1 MKDLSL
7 VFEEIPKK
15 RVAVIGD
22 IMLDHYLEGQIV
34 RTSPEAPI
42 PIVSVEKEWFAPG
55 GAGNTAVNIRGL
67 GAQAVLIGQIGDD
80 LAGNRVSVALS
91 NNSDSGMNCDGVFA
105 SRSSTIEKFRGLSN
119 GQYVFRADSD
129 GVCSYPNEEC
139 ENNLL
144 GFFLSVMT
152 ACDAILISDYNKGLL
167 TENLARTVV
176 QMTSE
181 YQKMLIVDT
190 KPKHFRWF
198 KGCFCIKPNK
208 VEAEEFSRISIQS
221 LEDAEKAGNYIK
233 KILETNVLLTLGP
246 MGMMLFEFEEDKLT
260 HFSSNA
266 NDVFD
271 VTGAGD
277 TVLATFALALCAGAS
292 MRQAADLANHSAA
305 IVIGKPGTSSVSL
318 EELKKSIS

>member
-15 RVAVIGD
+15 RIVVIGD
-22 IMLDHYLEGQIV
+22 IMLDHYFEGRIERV
-34 RTSPEAPI
+34 SPEAQI
-42 PIVSVEKEWFAPG
+42 PIVSVDKEWFAPG
-55 GAGNTAVNIRGL
+55 GAGNTALNVKSL
-67 GAQAVLIGQIGDD
+67 GAKTILIGWTGDD
-80 LAGNRVSVALS
+80 LAGKRVIIELT
-91 NNSDSGMNCDGVFA
+91 SGNVCCEAVLLNHSGT
-105 SRSSTIEKFRGLSN
+105 TIEKVRILVN
-119 GQYVFRADSD
+119 GRHIARIDADGSCFES
-129 GVCSYPNEEC
+129 GGEQLYNSINYLKPRLI
-139 ENNLL
+139 NL
-144 GFFLSVMT
+144 
-152 ACDAILISDYNKGLL
+152 DAILISDYAKGFV
-167 TENLARTVV
+167 TEDFAQEILQVAK
-176 QMTSE
+176 E
-181 YQKMLIVDT
+181 EKKMVIVDT

-208 VEAEEFSRISIQS
+208 IEAEEFSRINIQS

-266 NDVFD
+266 KDVFD